1 MTRRHARLILITAF
15 LTLWGC
21 RSFDGFAGRS
31 ALLMVEGKPRP
42 RALLASHRVQ
52 TTPKQSPTDKQ
63 TPPRKPR
70 DQSQADSQ
78 PENAPPDEPETE
90 QNKKT
95 PAPLGYTAPGE
106 AIRQAALLAMAIPK
120 SDADTTLAD
129 DGGGKELAESLLGTS
144 TTRATPSVFGS
155 PGLTAPQPT
164 VAGAVVSRPG
174 LQEGPASGIGFA
186 SPFNILTPQVNP
198 LSGPMGRCNDLVRA
212 GFFGGNNDTCVGHFR
227 PR

>member
-1 MTRRHARLILITAF
+1 MTRHHPRLILITAF
-15 LTLWGC
+15 LTLSGC

-31 ALLMVEGKPRP
+31 ALLMVEDKARP
-42 RALLASHRVQ
+42 QALLASYRVQ
-52 TTPKQSPTDKQ
+52 TTPKQPPTDKQ
-63 TPPRKPR
+63 APPRDPR
-70 DQSQADSQ
+70 DQSQTGSQ
-78 PENAPPDEPETE
+78 PEDAPPAEPEEE
-90 QNKKT
+90 QKKKA
-95 PAPLGYTAPGE
+95 PAPRGYTAPGA
-106 AIRQAALLAMAIPK
+106 AIRQATLLAMAIPK
-120 SDADTTLAD
+120 SEADTALAVA
-129 DGGGKELAESLLGTS
+129 GGGKELAESMLGTS
-144 TTRATPSVFGS
+144 TAAATPSVFGR

-212 GFFGGNNDTCVGHFR
+212 GFFGGNNANCVRHFR